1 MYMAALFTI
10 TKNGRAFLVAES
22 GERKGSR
29 ILCSVKLSFENESKI
44 KHDKAILGF
53 PGGASG
59 NETACQCRRPKRC
72 RFNPWVRKIPW
83 RRKRLSTPV
92 FLSGESHG
100 QRSLAGHSPWGHKDS
115 DAIE

>member
-44 KHDKAILGF
+44 KHDKAFLAEEKTRKSL
-53 PGGASG
+53 PV
-59 NETACQCRRPKRC
+59 ACYKRIAKGS
-72 RFNPWVRKIPW
+72 FSDKKDTGY
-83 RRKRLSTPV
+83 RRKT
-92 FLSGESHG
+92 
-100 QRSLAGHSPWGHKDS
+100 
-115 DAIE
+115 